1 MGESATM
8 QRLITG
14 EEAMLAAGAA
24 LARGCP
30 PGPLV
35 LYLVGELGAGKTTL
49 ARGFLRGLGY
59 AGPVKSPTYT
69 LLESYEAAGRT
80 VHHLDLYR
88 LVDPDELEY
97 IGLRECLTDDAVVLI
112 EWPMRGGA
120 HVPPPDIVLRLDH
133 VGDGRVLR
141 SEAGTA
147 PGEEWLHVFD
157 EALQA
162 SPSGV
167 DIDGRDHR

>member
-1 MGESATM
+1 M

-30 PGPLV
+30 PNLV
-35 LYLVGELGAGKTTL
+35 ILYLVGDLGAGKTTL

-69 LLESYEAAGRT
+69 LLESYEAAGRI

-97 IGLRECLTDDAVVLI
+97 IGLRDCLTDDAVLLI
-112 EWPMRGGA
+112 EWPARGNA
-120 HVPPPDIVLRLDH
+120 HVPPSDIVLRLDH
-133 VGDGRVLR
+133 AGDGRVLR
-141 SEAGTA
+141 GEASTTPGT
-147 PGEEWLHVFD
+147 EWLRVFD
-157 EALQA
+157 AALQA
-162 SPSGV
+162 APSGA
-167 DIDGRDHR
+167 DIDVADHR

>member
-35 LYLVGELGAGKTTL
+35 LYLVGELGAGKTSL

-69 LLESYEAAGRT
+69 LLESYEAAGRI
-80 VHHLDLYR
+80 VHHFDLYR
-88 LVDPDELEY
+88 LVESDELEF
-97 IGLRECLTDDAVVLI
+97 IGLRDCLVDDAVLLI
-112 EWPMRGGA
+112 EWPARGGT
-120 HVPPPDIVLRLDH
+120 HVPSPDIVLRLDH
-133 VGDGRVLR
+133 AGDGRVL
-141 SEAGTA
+141 SGEAGTA
-147 PGEEWLHVFD
+147 SGAEWLRVFD